1 MEGEMAESARL
12 AGRVAVVTGAARGMG
27 RGIADRLASEGAHVA
42 VLDLSNYD
50 ETAAEINASG
60 ASARGWRCDVTER
73 AEVDATVAAVAAAF
87 GGIDI
92 LVNNAG
98 LLSGRRSFLEVD
110 KEEMV
115 RYFTTNV
122 VGYLHMVQ
130 SAFPYLRDSA
140 HRGRVI
146 NVASRTFFTG
156 SPGQIAYVASKGG
169 VFGITRVLARELGEH
184 KITVNAVMPGQVA
197 TPGTEAHSGPEAFAA
212 TMGLQ
217 AIREFV
223 RPEDFAGIVAF
234 LASDDGRFMTGQSI
248 VRDGGGLLY

>member
-1 MEGEMAESARL
+1 
-12 AGRVAVVTGAARGMG
+12 MG
-27 RGIADRLASEGAHVA
+27 RGIADRLAGEGAHVA
-42 VLDLSNYD
+42 VLDLSEFD
-50 ETAAEINASG
+50 ETAAAITANG
-60 ASARGWRCDVTER
+60 GSAKGWHCDVTER
-73 AEVDATVAAVAAAF
+73 AQVDAAVAAVVEAF

-110 KEEMV
+110 KDEMV

-122 VGYLHMVQ
+122 VGYLQMVQ
-130 SAFPYLRDSA
+130 SAFPHLRDSA
-140 HRGRVI
+140 HRGRII

-184 KITVNAVMPGQVA
+184 KITVNAVMPSQVA
-197 TPGTEAHSGPEAFAA
+197 TPGTEAHSGEDAFAA
-212 TMGLQ
+212 TMSQQ

-223 RPEDFAGIVAF
+223 RPDDFAGIVAF
-234 LASDDGRFMTGQSI
+234 LASDDGQLMTGQSI
-248 VRDGGGLLY
+248 CLDGGGLLY